1 MKPTHDEMRATLGGD
16 STQLLVNTY
25 NEYVDD
31 PAKELKLT
39 KKLDRE
45 QLITDILALMVKAG
59 DIHPISNIFKL
70 SDLSRELGVDPK
82 VARDK
87 IRRAAAAG
95 KTVPT
100 SVKGTGWSFNVTDR
114 DTVAEIIRLKKPK
127 S

>member
-45 QLITDILALMVKAG
+45 QLITDI
-59 DIHPISNIFKL
+59 
-70 SDLSRELGVDPK
+70 
-82 VARDK
+82 
-87 IRRAAAAG
+87 
-95 KTVPT
+95 
-100 SVKGTGWSFNVTDR
+100 
-114 DTVAEIIRLKKPK
+114 
-127 S
+127 